1 MQPNLFNNSN
11 LFYELGKN
19 WKYTQPK
26 TNDQHFRIQILNLW
40 MNWEKLF
47 PNLSFPV
54 ENEMGNLHKKWMVTL
69 KLKQMAE
76 IFHFL
81 KF

>member
-1 MQPNLFNNSN
+1 MNW
-11 LFYELGKN
+11 EKN

-69 KLKQMAE
+69 KLKQMTE